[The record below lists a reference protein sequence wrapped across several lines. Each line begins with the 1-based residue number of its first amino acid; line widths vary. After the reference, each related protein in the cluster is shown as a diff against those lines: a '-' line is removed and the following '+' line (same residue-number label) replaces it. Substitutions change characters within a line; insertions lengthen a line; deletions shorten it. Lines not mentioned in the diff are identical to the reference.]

1 MPSPRNRVAHG
12 LRCLVKAAVGELG
25 IGASIAVQTPQRSAV
40 AVKMSS
46 KVRARGAVAH
56 SPVIEKLIRYKR
68 ARCASRIAAGQQPRF
83 ALRTGAVCQRGR
95 AYRFP
100 RAGSCP
106 PQPTRGSRSRL
117 SATQENAETF
127 LREQNRSLGTTETA
141 GVCGSL
147 RSSPSR
153 LSMARPLDGRA
164 DVRAHG
170 EVVDGLREP
179 GLSNP
184 RLQALVDRLGKATA
198 AAKCLADEDEFVV
211 HLRYPTRHRR
221 RCRSTNLLGGRS
233 ARSNAAPRERVFV
246 ARGRGCVARRLPA
259 GLKSKPGDSV
269 HPGSRESDPGAI
281 GSLDWR

>member
-1 MPSPRNRVAHG
+1 MSWAS
-12 LRCLVKAAVGELG
+12 
-25 IGASIAVQTPQRSAV
+25 GASIAVQTPQRSAV

-68 ARCASRIAAGQQPRF
+68 ARFASRIAAGQQPRF
-83 ALRTGAVCQRGR
+83 APRRTGAVCQRGR

-100 RAGSCP
+100 RVGSCP

-127 LREQNRSLGTTETA
+127 LREQNRSLRTTETA
-141 GVCGSL
+141 GVSGSL

-153 LSMARPLDGRA
+153 LSMARRLDGRG

-179 GLSNP
+179 GLVESATTSP
-184 RLQALVDRLGKATA
+184 SRSTRERHHCGQMPSRRAGRARLALALPD
-198 AAKCLADEDEFVV
+198 
-211 HLRYPTRHRR
+211 PTRHRR
-221 RCRSTNLLGGRS
+221 RWGSTNLLGGRS
-233 ARSNAAPRERVFV
+233 ARSNAAPR
-246 ARGRGCVARRLPA
+246 
-259 GLKSKPGDSV
+259 
-269 HPGSRESDPGAI
+269 
-281 GSLDWR
+281 